1 MNMSKE
7 NNADL
12 SNSFDPGKLAV
23 EYLTP
28 HGRRGYR
35 KPALEG
41 HFVDEKI
48 AYADGHLALRRWGS
62 APNERTV
69 LLVHGWAGSQ
79 SDMHGLIPA
88 LLEAGFNAV
97 TVDLPAHGDSTGDT
111 ATLDQLA
118 DALVHVAS
126 ELGPLHSVIA
136 HSVGCAA
143 TMLAVT
149 RGLVAQRLVFL
160 ASPQNYRS
168 WVYEFASMKGLGEK
182 EAESIIE
189 ALIASGV
196 RVDIFAS
203 ELLPLI
209 DMPGLIIHSNDDEII
224 GVETGKQIAAGW
236 KHSQFIEVHGL
247 GHRKILRDS
256 QVINAVIDFICEKST
271 NKNAN
276 QLETSGILNHV

>member
-12 SNSFDPGKLAV
+12 LDSFDPGKLAV

-41 HFVDEKI
+41 DFVDEKI
-48 AYADGHLALRRWGS
+48 AYGDGYLALRRWLRVS
-62 APNERTV
+62 NERTV

-88 LLEAGFNAV
+88 VLEAGFNAV

-118 DALVHVAS
+118 DALVHVAG
-126 ELGPLHSVIA
+126 ELRPLH
-136 HSVGCAA
+136 
-143 TMLAVT
+143 
-149 RGLVAQRLVFL
+149 
-160 ASPQNYRS
+160 
-168 WVYEFASMKGLGEK
+168 
-182 EAESIIE
+182 
-189 ALIASGV
+189 
-196 RVDIFAS
+196 IFAS
-203 ELLPLI
+203 ELLPRI
-209 DMPGLIIHSNDDEII
+209 DIPGLIIHSDDDEVI
-224 GVETGKQIAAGW
+224 GLETGKQIAVCW
-236 KHSQFIEVHGL
+236 KHSRFIEMHGL

-271 NKNAN
+271 NQNLS
-276 QLETSGILNHV
+276 QLETSGIRNHV